1 MAHERAYAVI
11 LTHAA
16 QVDALRYPGGAE
28 AVEARARLEISGLLE
43 DGLEDVGE
51 LCFHTLIADSRPEF
65 FCSPNEDGDLEIDAL
80 KRDETEPLES
90 GPAAGHVFT
99 IPNGFSS

>member
-11 LTHAA
+11 LTNAA

-51 LCFHTLIADSRPEF
+51 LGFHTLIADSGPEF
-65 FCSPNEDGDLEIDAL
+65 FCSPNDEGDLVVDAL
-80 KRDETEPLES
+80 ERDETEPLEDGS
-90 GPAAGHVFT
+90 FAGHVVT
-99 IPNGFSS
+99 IPRSFSS